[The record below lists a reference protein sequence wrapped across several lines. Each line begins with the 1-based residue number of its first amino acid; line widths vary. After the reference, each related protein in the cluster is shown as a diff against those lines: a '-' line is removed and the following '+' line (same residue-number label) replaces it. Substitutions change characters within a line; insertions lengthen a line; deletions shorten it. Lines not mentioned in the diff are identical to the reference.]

1 MLTKRDRRREYTVL
15 LLTLALILGGCQG
28 NRSAVSETAPIAPEA
43 TETQQALPSQQV
55 AEVPTAVPSPTEPP
69 ATATPTQAPP
79 TATPTMKPTRTPTST
94 PEKPTDTPT
103 PVSTET
109 PTPVPVDAVVTAPQ
123 LNVRSGP
130 DTAFGTVATLVKDD
144 VLDVIGQSNSCVW
157 LQVRTATGA
166 EGWVAHV
173 IGGKEYTSLN
183 IECDTVPEVVVP
195 TPTARPQP
203 TSPPAAPTLPAAAPT
218 ATSESGLPPGLGCY
232 LIQNQLGVELTFTI
246 QAVTWNWRETF
257 RVPAM
262 AEMPYCLGPGRYNY
276 TIDAPPPWS
285 SLNGTLD
292 VAAGDRLL
300 WPIRAQ

>member
-1 MLTKRDRRREYTVL
+1 MLTKRDRRRKHSVL

-28 NRSAVSETAPIAPEA
+28 NQTAITETKPVAPQA
-43 TETQQALPSQQV
+43 TEVQQALPSQQV
-55 AEVPTAVPSPTEPP
+55 TEAPTAVPSPTEPP

-173 IGGKEYTSLN
+173 IGGKEYTSLT

-195 TPTARPQP
+195 TPTLPPQP
-203 TSPPAAPTLPAAAPT
+203 TSPPTVPAPPPAAPT
-218 ATSESGLPPGLGCY
+218 ATPESGLPPGLGCY

-246 QAVTWNWRETF
+246 QAITWNWRETF

>member
-1 MLTKRDRRREYTVL
+1 MLRKRDGRRGYAVF

-28 NRSAVSETAPIAPEA
+28 NRTAITETKPVVPEA
-43 TETQQALPSQQV
+43 TRAQQALPSQQV
-55 AEVPTAVPSPTEPP
+55 AEAPTAVPSPTEPP
-69 ATATPTQAPP
+69 ATATSTQAPP
-79 TATPTMKPTRTPTST
+79 TATPTTKPTRTPTPT
-94 PEKPTDTPT
+94 PETPTDTST
-103 PVSTET
+103 PVATET

-130 DTAFGTVATLVKDD
+130 GTAFGTVATLVKDD

-195 TPTARPQP
+195 TPTPRPQP
-203 TSPPAAPTLPAAAPT
+203 TSPPAVPTLPPAVAT
-218 ATSESGLPPGLGCY
+218 ATPESELPPNLGCY
-232 LIQNQLGVELTFTI
+232 LIQNQLGVEITVTI
-246 QAVTWNWRETF
+246 NRGSF
-257 RVPAM
+257 RVPPM
-262 AEMPYCLGPGRYNY
+262 MDFPLCLPPGRYNY
-276 TIDAPPPWS
+276 TIDAPPPWNS
-285 SLNGTLD
+285 INGTLE

-300 WPIRAQ
+300 WPIRGQ

>member
-1 MLTKRDRRREYTVL
+1 MIPKTKSRGTYAVFL
-15 LLTLALILGGCQG
+15 LVLALVLAGCPG
-28 NRSAVSETAPIAPEA
+28 NRSTTSETAPAVQEA
-43 TETQQALPSQQV
+43 IVSQQASPDQQV
-55 AEVPTAVPSPTEPP
+55 VEAPTAVPSPTEPP

-79 TATPTMKPTRTPTST
+79 TATPTTKPTRTPTPT
-94 PEKPTDTPT
+94 PATPTDTST
-103 PVSTET
+103 PMATET

-130 DTAFGTVATLVKDD
+130 GTAFGTVATLVKDD

-157 LQVRTATGA
+157 LQVRTASGA

-195 TPTARPQP
+195 TPTPRPQP
-203 TSPPAAPTLPAAAPT
+203 TSPPAVPTLPPAVAT
-218 ATSESGLPPGLGCY
+218 ATPESELPPNLGCY
-232 LIQNQLGVELTFTI
+232 LIQNQLGVEITVTI
-246 QAVTWNWRETF
+246 NRGSF
-257 RVPAM
+257 RVPPM
-262 AEMPYCLGPGRYNY
+262 TDFPLCLPPGRYNY

-285 SLNGTLD
+285 SINGTLE

-300 WPIRAQ
+300 WPIRGE